1 MRAAVIRC
9 ASNIVAIGANG
20 AIIGTVST
28 EGVIGVAGVTKN
40 AKNVSV
46 VTTTTADPVRMT
58 GVTGT
63 MAARATAVMIG
74 ATAGEAHV
82 PNGATVAAAGLLS
95 PLPPIL
101 MSPKTEAEGR
111 IMATPMGV
119 PTGAVAAGQMPTPFR
134 RLSGG
139 VPQYKRK
146 PRPLNNCPSRSASR
160 KIGRRAVSVHTR
172 VV

>member
-1 MRAAVIRC
+1 MWAAVIRC
-9 ASNIVAIGANG
+9 ASNIDAIGANG

-40 AKNVSV
+40 ASV

-82 PNGATVAAAGLLS
+82 TNGATVAAAGLLS

-119 PTGAVAAGQMPTPFR
+119 PTGAVAADQMPTPFGC
-134 RLSGG
+134 LSGG
-139 VPQYKRK
+139 VPQQKRM
-146 PRPLNNCPSRSASR
+146 PRLLNNCPSR
-160 KIGRRAVSVHTR
+160 KIGRRAVSAHTR